1 MADFITENGA
11 VVAAAGVLFVVG
23 MVSCCGGEK
32 DSTPMPEVGG
42 KSSGK
47 PKKTAESKET
57 TKQQAPKKEQS
68 VSSKGN
74 DDAKKAVESSKAKE
88 KNKPKA
94 AAAAAAG
101 TKEVVVEKDN
111 SNGKKKRNNKKKKGS
126 SDEKE
131 SSAEPA
137 PKEVEEDSN
146 EVVETVD
153 EVAAPAPKKKVNK
166 PQSPIEAGWTR
177 VELPK
182 KEKKVASTPSAPS
195 APAQPVVPAEIP
207 KAAEEAPVEPAEV
220 KPTQPNTTVSI
231 DPKKLGIVI
240 GPKGSTMK
248 RIEEISKCRLRTI
261 DQDPSIQ
268 AKSAHI
274 RVEGPDVES
283 VREACRLVTDLCS
296 KGYSAKLEGGDFTE
310 SFVEISA
317 RSIPDLVG
325 TGGAVIKALRDS
337 TGAVVNMPPQKKLA
351 TGGSDKLVKV
361 SIAGP
366 KASVAAAKEAI
377 HDILTKYKATLPP
390 PLCLSSFFILFL
402 FF

>member
-32 DSTPMPEVGG
+32 DTTPMPEVGG

-68 VSSKGN
+68 VSNKGN
-74 DDAKKAVESSKAKE
+74 GDAKKAVESSKANG
-88 KNKPKA
+88 KNKSKA
-94 AAAAAAG
+94 AAAED
-101 TKEVVVEKDN
+101 TKEIVVEKDN

-137 PKEVEEDSN
+137 PKEVEEVSN

-195 APAQPVVPAEIP
+195 APAQPVAPAEVP
-207 KAAEEAPVEPAEV
+207 KAAEEAPAEPAEV

-274 RVEGPDVES
+274 RVEGPDAES

-377 HDILTKYKATLPP
+377 HDILTKYKATLSPP
-390 PLCLSSFFILFL
+390 PLFVMLILDIIF
-402 FF
+402 